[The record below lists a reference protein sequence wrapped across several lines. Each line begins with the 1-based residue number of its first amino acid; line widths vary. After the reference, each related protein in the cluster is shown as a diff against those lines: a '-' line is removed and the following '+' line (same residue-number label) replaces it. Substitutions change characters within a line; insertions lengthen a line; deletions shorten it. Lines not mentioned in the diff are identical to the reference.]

1 MQTEAEA
8 VSFDTRMREIA
19 ELYDRDYLTKAAH
32 RQWWLALEAFPWPAV
47 NAALTAHTR
56 SSSFFPRPADVI
68 KRLVE
73 SDGRPSGDE
82 AWSTALQAQDD
93 HATVV
98 WSRETRD
105 AWTVARPVLAIG
117 DRIGARRTFLAA
129 YEHAVTHARQHLQPV
144 EWSISLGCDPA
155 GRLPAVAA
163 AVRQGR
169 ITRAVARS
177 LLGPGHPGTAPTAS
191 ECVQVA
197 GLLAGKG
204 DQDLAEQTAGARR
217 FLDAVRDGLRQADE
231 RLSREQ
237 AAREFEREI
246 AREQAQAKKA
256 ADLKRLSSLGTGN

>member
-8 VSFDTRMREIA
+8 VSFDTRMRELA
-19 ELYDRDYLTKAAH
+19 ELYDRDYLTKAAR

-68 KRLVE
+68 KRLIE

-82 AWSTALQAQDD
+82 AWSTALLAQDD

-98 WSRETRD
+98 WSGETRD
-105 AWTVARPVLAIG
+105 AWTVARPVLDLG
-117 DRIGARRTFLAA
+117 DRFGARRTFLAA
-129 YEHAVTHARQHLQPV
+129 YERAVTDARARLQPV

-169 ITRAVARS
+169 ITREMARA
-177 LLGPGHPGTAPTAS
+177 LLGPGHPGTTPTAIA
-191 ECVQVA
+191 CPQVA

-204 DQDLAEQTAGARR
+204 DQDQALATAGARR
-217 FLDAVRDGLRQADE
+217 FLDAVRVGLRQADE

-237 AAREFEREI
+237 AARALEREV

-256 ADLKRLSSLGTGN
+256 ADLQRLHSLGAAK